1 MNAAF
6 GWCSNGSVDKRVIN
20 TSIKPGMFH
29 LHKNRLGQI
38 MYLNCVYNTGLS
50 DLSCKVAL
58 LQDVVIVPLYSIIE
72 D

>member
-6 GWCSNGSVDKRVIN
+6 GWCSNDSVDKRVIN

-38 MYLNCVYNTGLS
+38 MYNVFIRSELQGGLATGCRYCAPLQYN
-50 DLSCKVAL
+50 
-58 LQDVVIVPLYSIIE
+58 
-72 D
+72 